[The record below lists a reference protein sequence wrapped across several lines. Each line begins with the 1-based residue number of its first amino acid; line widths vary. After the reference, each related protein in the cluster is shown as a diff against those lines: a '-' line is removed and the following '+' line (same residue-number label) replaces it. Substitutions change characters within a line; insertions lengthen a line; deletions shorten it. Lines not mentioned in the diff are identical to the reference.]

1 MINWNLFIYG
11 LLGAVA
17 YIVNSAL
24 LPDWNHFL
32 VGVFTAVIYVAA
44 YWLMP
49 KNLKIGI
56 RALIPAAL
64 AIVAAATVRFVCS

>member
-1 MINWNLFIYG
+1 MKNWNHFING
-11 LLGAVA
+11 LLGAVV
-17 YIVNSAL
+17 YIANSYL

-32 VGVFTAVIYVAA
+32 VGVFTAVTYVAA

-56 RALIPAAL
+56 RALIPTAL
-64 AIVAAATVRFVCS
+64 AIVAAATVRFVCF

>member
-1 MINWNLFIYG
+1 MKNWNLFIYG

-17 YIVNSAL
+17 YITNSAL

-32 VGVFTAVIYVAA
+32 VIGFTALVYLAA

-49 KNLKIGI
+49 KNLKMSI
-56 RALIPAAL
+56 RALIPVVL
-64 AIVAAATVRFVCS
+64 AIVAAAIVRFVCF